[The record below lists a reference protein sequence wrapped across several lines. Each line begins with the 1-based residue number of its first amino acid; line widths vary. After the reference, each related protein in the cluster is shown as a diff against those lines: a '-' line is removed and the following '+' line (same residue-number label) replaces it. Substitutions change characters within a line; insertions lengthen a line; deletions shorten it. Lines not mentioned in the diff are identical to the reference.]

1 MPGEE
6 EARGNG
12 GSGPR
17 PERLRTSDDRA
28 QAAALMAGAFRES
41 PSYKHMLESRG
52 EAKREVLLA
61 SLFEKNLAL
70 QKDACWCSRRPE
82 DGSLQCTFLLT
93 PSDAHEAV

>member
-1 MPGEE
+1 
-6 EARGNG
+6 
-12 GSGPR
+12 
-17 PERLRTSDDRA
+17 
-28 QAAALMAGAFRES
+28 MAGAFRES

-82 DGSLQCTFLLT
+82 DGSLQCAFLLT
-93 PSDAHEAV
+93 PSDAPPATTQPPSFLQYCLLAGVRYQPLNYFPPNAIN